1 MSEQIIPRTCTEVQ
15 ENGSS
20 TACPLES
27 FRESTAYVLLGAP
40 GAGKTRSFQR
50 EADFQKGCYVTARD
64 FTTFDDQPE
73 WHGTTLFIDGLD
85 ESRAGSADQGSSL
98 DRIRSKLYNLGC
110 PDFRISCREADWF
123 GAADRGSL
131 DAVSSSGNVLVLRL
145 NPLSDENIREILRSY
160 PEIDDIEEFLA
171 SARQRGIHG
180 LLRNPQTLKM
190 LADAVTAGR
199 SPGSRTETFDAA
211 CRVLIGETNVRHLQ
225 ANQDRPNES
234 DLLHAA
240 GRLCAI
246 QLLSGTAGYYLVPSR
261 PRTDDIPLSRIP
273 TPSQDILREV
283 TSTRLFEVEN
293 NFAVAS
299 HRQIAE
305 FLGGKYLAS
314 RIGEGLPARRVLALM
329 AGEDGVVVSELRG
342 LAAWLAAH
350 SKIARN
356 EIVGRDPIGTVLYGD
371 VRNFSTSEKEL
382 IIGCLERSAE
392 RDPWSL
398 RSFHELDARWGD
410 LATPDME
417 TAFQNVLADPDRSYE
432 KQAVAGALLEALKR
446 GAVVSNVQTLLMGI
460 VRNEHRP
467 LGIRGLALDAYIN
480 QGGSQTEELNALLD
494 EVGSGDVTD
503 PQDELLG
510 RLLRNQYPSHLSP
523 TKVASYLRAPKTE
536 GLSGQYQYFWT
547 YDVEHKSTNRQLGE
561 LLDALVGSN
570 AKEQWYGPSH
580 TTPPYLLHAT
590 PRRVLARYLKDSS
603 SVDPDRLLEWF
614 TLIGDQ
620 WRRDKHTVQIR
631 QWLSDHPDT
640 YKATFKKSVE
650 QDPIAF
656 LGNRLLGSL
665 PPPDFG
671 PWCLEQA
678 IRADSEEVGN
688 EFLDEAI
695 RQIDDHD
702 SGEGFSWEMVNARL
716 VEHPPFQERARN
728 HLQVREQQA
737 GKTSE
742 LDQEYDDQERQQREA
757 RYNQVQ
763 SHAFALRE
771 NRAPAQLLH
780 HLATTYFGDYIDVEG
795 DTPRDRLLNLLEGD
809 GQLVD
814 AVIAAFRLT
823 TIRSDL
829 PDESEIVRLASGSE
843 VHYLSCPFM
852 AGLEELDPAEL
863 EEGQIRLALTIHFN
877 RLRPVGKIE
886 WYSSIVSQRP
896 DLVADILAR
905 TVRQSWTRKIMDH
918 PALFELADD
927 QHAAVAALAIPQLL
941 RSFRPRATSRQLP
954 ALKHMLRAAIRHC
967 PAKELVQVI
976 DRKLAIR
983 SMNVAQRIYWCCT
996 GLLVEPAAFTSR
1008 LGKEITGGGER
1019 RVRHVA
1025 SYLNSNHNAVWIGK
1039 LNVPALDLL
1048 IQSLGRSYRPSS
1060 LMTGVGAFIVSEKM
1074 AAAELVEH
1082 LIGRLS
1088 AIAST
1093 EASEALEGLATT
1105 DSLSPWQERLRNA
1118 MARQREVRREANFHH
1133 ATVEELLQTLDNA
1146 QPANAADLAALTMDT
1161 LCDLAKRIRDGNTSD
1176 WHQFWSTSTWE
1187 PEHEDTCRDRLLSDL
1202 EQRFVILTIDAQ
1214 PEGRYAN
1221 QKRAD
1226 IRVSFRRPNAGF
1238 NVPVEI
1244 KKSTHPHLWT
1254 AIHDQLIAKYARDP
1268 GADGNGIYLVFWYG
1282 SEKCTRPPSGQRPN
1296 NAQELLTRLL
1306 ETLTTE
1312 QKRKIAICVID
1323 VSRQSRQ

>member
-1 MSEQIIPRTCTEVQ
+1 MTEQIVSRTCTEVN
-15 ENGSS
+15 EDS
-20 TACPLES
+20 TTVASPLEA
-27 FRESTAYVLLGAP
+27 FGESAAYVLLGAP
-40 GAGKTRSFQR
+40 GAGKTEAFER
-50 EADFQKGCYVTARD
+50 EAGMQGGCYVTARD
-64 FTTFDDQPE
+64 FATFDDRPE
-73 WHGTTLFIDGLD
+73 WHGATLFIDGLD
-85 ESRAGSADQGSSL
+85 ESRAGSADQESSL

-199 SPGSRTETFDAA
+199 SPGSRTETFDSA

-234 DLLHAA
+234 DRLHAA

-246 QLLSGTAGYYLVPSR
+246 QLLSGTVGYYLVPSS
-261 PRTDDIPLSRIP
+261 PRTDDIPLSQIP

-305 FLGGKYLAS
+305 FLGGKYLAA

-356 EIVGRDPIGTVLYGD
+356 ELVGRDPIGTVLYGD

-417 TAFQNVLADPDRSYE
+417 TAFQNVLADPDRSHE

-494 EVGSGDVTD
+494 EVDSGDVTD

-510 RLLRNQYPSHLSP
+510 RLLRNLYPSHLSP

-603 SVDPDRLLEWF
+603 SVDPDHLLEWF

-656 LGNRLLGSL
+656 PGNRLLGSL

-688 EFLDEAI
+688 EFLDQAI

-716 VEHPPFQERARN
+716 VEHPAFQERARN

-780 HLATTYFGDYIDVEG
+780 HLATAYFGDYIDVEG

-886 WYSSIVSQRP
+886 WYSSIVSRRP

-941 RSFRPRATSRQLP
+941 RSYPPRATSRQLP
-954 ALKHMLRAAIRHC
+954 ALKHLLRAAIRHC
-967 PAKELVQVI
+967 PTKELVQVI
-976 DRKLAIR
+976 DRKLSIR

-996 GLLVEPAAFTSR
+996 GLLVEPVTFTSR
-1008 LGKEITGGGER
+1008 LGQEIGRGSER
-1019 RVRHVA
+1019 RVRHVSSFLDA
-1025 SYLNSNHNAVWIGK
+1025 DLNAEWIGR
-1039 LNVPALDLL
+1039 LNVAALDLL
-1048 IQSLGRSYRPSS
+1048 IRSLGSSYRPSS
-1060 LMTGVGAFIVSEKM
+1060 PMTGAGAFIVTEKM
-1074 AAAELVEH
+1074 EAAELVQG
-1082 LIGRLS
+1082 LIESLS
-1088 AIAST
+1088 TTPSR
-1093 EASEALEGLATT
+1093 EASETLK
-1105 DSLSPWQERLRNA
+1105 SLSTSDFLRPWRERLRHA
-1118 MARQREVRREANFHH
+1118 KTRQREASFRHTH
-1133 ATVEELLQTLDNA
+1133 VEQVLQTLDGL
-1146 QPANAADLAALTMDT
+1146 QPANSADLAALTMDV
-1161 LCDLAKRIRDGNTSD
+1161 LKFLANDIRNGNTSD
-1176 WHQFWSTSTWE
+1176 WRQYWNTKTEE
-1187 PEHEDTCRDRLLSDL
+1187 PEHEDLCRDRLLSDL
-1202 EQRFVILTIDAQ
+1202 KHRLAPLAIDGQ
-1214 PEGRYAN
+1214 PEGRYADE
-1221 QKRAD
+1221 KRAD
-1226 IRVSFRRPNAGF
+1226 VRLSFRNSDTAF

-1244 KKSTHPHLWT
+1244 KKSTHRDLWT
-1254 AIHDQLIAKYARDP
+1254 AIHGQLIAKYARDP
-1268 GADGNGIYLVFWYG
+1268 DADGNGIYLVFWYG
-1282 SEKCTRPPSGQRPN
+1282 SEKCARPPSGQRPN
-1296 NAQELLTRLL
+1296 NAQELRTRLL